1 MVEQPGSNIIGRVKP
16 VYTVTTA
23 SYVLG
28 EIPKKDIDDKGI
40 KNKDR
45 LVIKENLFIV
55 KQMSFHKRQP
65 RKLIVLFYTDRQK
78 GMITVTKPKRKAAR
92 EIVKVIA
99 EEV

>member
-40 KNKDR
+40 KNK

-55 KQMSFHKRQP
+55 KQNELPQKTAKKIDCPFSIP
-65 RKLIVLFYTDRQK
+65 IDRK
-78 GMITVTKPKRKAAR
+78 
-92 EIVKVIA
+92 E
-99 EEV
+99 